1 MVTATPGDND
11 VEMTTFNHKE
21 HDTPALDSVE
31 EDKMRS
37 SVARDDLAED
47 NITKSGNNVGGL
59 NQECLVKGSGSDEI
73 SESRNNGISDNED
86 VGIPVQNQEMASEN
100 QRRYSDSFQ
109 GNGTVT
115 LGAVNGEACKKESLL
130 QANKEDVLNPTDSK
144 QKGCQNSEISSENTH
159 GDRESGCN
167 NKTCVNEING
177 QYCRNEN
184 LLQSD
189 GENLLNSSE
198 KEQQECRT
206 SVGPNKIRNNSGD
219 ADGID
224 LGESNETA
232 VDDIAD
238 NKAGNNQ
245 QDEQPDSNKDGG
257 SSHNPGL
264 CTKFEGNEADGLT
277 DKLANLSLD
286 NDRDISNGSL
296 EDRVSF
302 NKITDSETRVHEM
315 TGNDNFIENKQTKL
329 PLNGENTNSKES
341 QKVREYVNKIVD
353 DAFEQFCRNDS
364 TCLLSPEELQSSVT
378 DAPTDFE
385 RIREY
390 VNNVVENAFEEIFH
404 SSSSTR
410 RSEILCGGHS
420 LGSMEDIKSNA
431 MSVESCLKRFC
442 SPEVLEG
449 NNMFICEQC
458 NQHETNE
465 EGGKGNEE
473 GETEDNDDKGL

>member
-1 MVTATPGDND
+1 
-11 VEMTTFNHKE
+11 MTTFNHEE

-86 VGIPVQNQEMASEN
+86 VGIPVQNKEMSSEN
-100 QRRYSDSFQ
+100 QRRYSDSFK

-115 LGAVNGEACKKESLL
+115 LDAVNGEACKKESLL

-144 QKGCQNSEISSENTH
+144 QKGCQNSEISSENTQ

-177 QYCRNEN
+177 QHCRNEN

-245 QDEQPDSNKDGG
+245 QDEQPDNNKDGG
-257 SSHNPGL
+257 SSHNPAL

-364 TCLLSPEELQSSVT
+364 TCLLSPEDQTNTELQSSVT
-378 DAPTDFE
+378 DAPTDFPLNKNDHE

-404 SSSSTR
+404 SSSST

-458 NQHETNE
+458 NQHETDE
-465 EGGKGNEE
+465 EGGEGNEE